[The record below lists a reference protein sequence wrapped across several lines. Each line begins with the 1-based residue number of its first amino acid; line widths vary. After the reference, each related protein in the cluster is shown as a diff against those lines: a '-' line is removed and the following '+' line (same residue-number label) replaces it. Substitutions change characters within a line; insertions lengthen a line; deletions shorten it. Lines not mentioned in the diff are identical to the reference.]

1 MAIVHAGNN
10 GNLRPPPPPPA
21 SAPGGCLRR
30 DYQGTTTKMTSNKS
44 NHLFPHCNNRACLML
59 QRQRKPFSLG
69 RTRLRLVSGNN
80 QRHRHAERTA
90 TTGTKCATCFMCGAQ
105 RWSCTF
111 RVCISTHVEHECM
124 LMHTLQKRDGTNTKT
139 EIHLDT
145 VLRTRPK

>member
-1 MAIVHAGNN
+1 MALVHAGNN

-69 RTRLRLVSGNN
+69 WTRLRLVSGNN

-105 RWSCTF
+105 RLVVHVQSMYINACGT
-111 RVCISTHVEHECM
+111 RVHADAHTAETRRDKHQNGDPPRHGTTH
-124 LMHTLQKRDGTNTKT
+124 KA
-139 EIHLDT
+139 
-145 VLRTRPK
+145 